1 MPRVLI
7 VDNQKFVR
15 DALISLL
22 AAKEPYWELSEA
34 ANGHEAVELVRKT
47 TPEAVVLD
55 IVMDGMGG
63 VAAAYDIQAIAP
75 ETKIVFIST
84 HYTVGEASIITH
96 LVGTGAFVQKA
107 DTARL
112 LIPTIKRL
120 LEEAGQPA

>member
-15 DALISLL
+15 DALFSLL

-75 ETKIVFIST
+75 ATKIVFIST
-84 HYTVGEASIITH
+84 QYTAGEASIITH

-107 DTARL
+107 DMGRL

>member
-1 MPRVLI
+1 MPRVII

-15 DALISLL
+15 DALFSLL

-75 ETKIVFIST
+75 ETKIVFISS
-84 HYTVGEASIITH
+84 HYTAGEASIITH

-107 DTARL
+107 DMGRL

>member
-1 MPRVLI
+1 MLRVI
-7 VDNQKFVR
+7 FVDDQKLVR
-15 DALISLL
+15 DGLRDLL

-34 ANGHEAVELVRKT
+34 ANGHEAVDLVRRT
-47 TPEAVVLD
+47 TPEVVVLD
-55 IVMDGMGG
+55 IVM
-63 VAAAYDIQAIAP
+63 VFFFKQKTAYEIQAIAP